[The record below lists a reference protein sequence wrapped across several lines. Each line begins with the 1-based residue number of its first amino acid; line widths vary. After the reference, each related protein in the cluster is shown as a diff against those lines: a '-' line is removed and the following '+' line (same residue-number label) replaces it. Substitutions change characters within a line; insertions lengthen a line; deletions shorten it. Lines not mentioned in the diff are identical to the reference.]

1 MKAVLVAITLH
12 LLTANCIFLNGN
24 IKNNEVHNECNLPAK
39 LVSEIRSYEDT
50 ANTIINSLINGKY
63 KGRTYKELAK
73 FVDKFG
79 ARVSGTE
86 NLENAIDYALHTMEQ
101 YDLENVHGEEV
112 KVPHWVRNYEAAEL
126 LEPRKANV
134 PVLGLGNSV
143 STPEGGIEAEV
154 IVVDTF
160 DQLKSENVSK
170 NVKGKIVVFNENWIS
185 YGESVKYRSHGA
197 SEASKLGAVAALVRS
212 VTPFSMSTLHTGWQE
227 YDDDV
232 EKIPTASITKED
244 ARSFQR
250 YQDRGDKIVLRL
262 NLNYTRYEDSQS
274 RNSVGEIKGSTHPNK
289 VVLVSG
295 HIDSWDVGVGAMDDG
310 GGAFISWYALAVLK
324 GLGLR
329 AKRTLRAVLWTAE
342 EPGLVGW
349 SAYNA
354 SHFHEL
360 ENFTFVMESDE
371 GTFTPLGIEYAAGT
385 EGGCIIQEI
394 VNLLAPINATQTKAS
409 SSVGSDISFWTKS
422 LIPGASLLNANSRY
436 FWFHHT
442 AADTMDVLNPDNMD
456 KAAAVWAVVS
466 YVIADLN
473 DEFPR
478 SRDSITKD
486 VKINLIAN
494 NNDNENK

>member
-1 MKAVLVAITLH
+1 MKADLIAFIFHLITV
-12 LLTANCIFLNGN
+12 NCMVLNGN
-24 IKNNEVHNECNLPAK
+24 IKNNELDNACNLPAK
-39 LVSEIRSYEDT
+39 LVNEIRSYEDI
-50 ANTIINSLINGKY
+50 ANIIITSLTNGKY
-63 KGRTYKELAK
+63 KGETYKELAR

-79 ARVSGTE
+79 ARFSGTE
-86 NLENAIDYALHTMEQ
+86 NLENAIDYALDIMKQ
-101 YDLENVHGEEV
+101 YGLENVHGEEAE
-112 KVPHWVRNYEAAEL
+112 VPHWVRNYETAEL
-126 LEPRKANV
+126 LEPRNANV

-143 STPEGGIEAEV
+143 STPEEGIVAEV

-160 DQLKSENVSK
+160 DQLKSKNVSQ
-170 NVKGKIVVFNENWIS
+170 NVKGKIVVFNEDWVS
-185 YGESVKYRSHGA
+185 YGDSVQYRSHGA

-212 VTPFSMSTLHTGWQE
+212 VTPFSMSTLHTGWQD

-232 EKIPTASITKED
+232 KKIPTACITKED
-244 ARSFQR
+244 ARLFQR
-250 YQDRGDKIVLRL
+250 YQDRGEKIVLRL
-262 NLNYTRYEDSQS
+262 NLNYTRYEDSKS
-274 RNSVGEIKGSTHPNK
+274 RNSVGEIGGSTHPNK

-342 EPGLVGW
+342 EPGLIGW

-371 GTFTPLGIEYAAGT
+371 GTFAPLGIQYAAGT

-394 VNLLAPINATQTKAS
+394 VNLLAPINATQTKSS
-409 SSVGSDISFWTKS
+409 SSVGSDISSWTQS

-442 AADTMDVLNPDNMD
+442 AADTMDVLNSDNLD

-478 SRDSITKD
+478 TRDSVTEE
-486 VKINLIAN
+486 VKIILTTN
-494 NNDNENK
+494 NNYNNN